1 MFAQGCVCA
10 CLYKEESWQRRA
22 RRRVCLRERR
32 MRGENIL
39 AGQTYRLC
47 LTRPL
52 NTNVQTVT

>member
-1 MFAQGCVCA
+1 MFAQGGSV
-10 CLYKEESWQRRA
+10 CLYKEKCWQWRA
-22 RRRVCLRERR
+22 RRPVCLRERR
-32 MRGENIL
+32 MRGGNIS